1 MQIIVKNMVKNGEKH
16 PEKSSQKTRPK
27 FKGIILDGRVYRAV
41 VGPAFFQLCDRCDV
55 RKDELCAEGTLG
67 ARLCNAF
74 RFAYVGV
81 PVRFRFS
88 PSLTEALKNIETAL

>member
-1 MQIIVKNMVKNGEKH
+1 MKEK
-16 PEKSSQKTRPK
+16 RP

-41 VGPAFFQLCDRCDV
+41 VGPAFFQICDRCDI
-55 RKDELCAEGTLG
+55 RKDELCANGTLAG
-67 ARLCNAF
+67 WLCNAF